1 MTVFQART
9 SGGEERF
16 DKLGLTELAKETE
29 GIASNVLVRVL
40 QVISDTVANQ
50 RYQPVVKYVSYVGA

>member
-1 MTVFQART
+1 MTVFQARA
-9 SGGEERF
+9 SGGEEGF
-16 DKLGLTELAKETE
+16 DKLGLAELAKKAE

-50 RYQPVVKYVSYVGA
+50 